1 MGLTFVFDAVIEFLE
16 ELFAL
21 IFEFVFNLNSIGG
34 GDDEGEDDA

>member
-1 MGLTFVFDAVIEFLE
+1 MGLNLIFDAVIEFLE

-34 GDDEGEDDA
+34 GGDDDA